1 MSDTARNEELM
12 ASAAAWV
19 LNALPDDEAAAFE
32 AELERNAALRDEV
45 ARLRPV
51 ADLLALAAP
60 TADPPPGLQ
69 GRIMA
74 IVQREADLLTA
85 AGPEADQVVAT
96 QPAKGQSWLR
106 RIFARP
112 LIPVLTACVVA
123 VVIGVGVGIG
133 ISGGGSNDV
142 SHPMTFANVANAS
155 GDLVTHD
162 GSGEM
167 KLTGLQSPGA
177 GRVYQVWVM
186 KADGKVT
193 PDNVFTVNSSGQ
205 GSVALRND
213 LDGAK
218 QVLISVEP
226 EGGSQQPT
234 TSPIASATLS

>member
-1 MSDTARNEELM
+1 MSDARNEELM

-32 AELERNAALRDEV
+32 AELETNAALREEV

-60 TADPPPGLQ
+60 TAEPPPGLQ

-74 IVQREADLLTA
+74 IVEREADLLSA
-85 AGPEADQVVAT
+85 AGPEADRVVAT
-96 QPAKGQSWLR
+96 APVQRESWLR
-106 RIFARP
+106 RVFARP
-112 LIPVLTACVVA
+112 LIPVLAACAVA
-123 VVIGVGVGIG
+123 VVIGLGVGLG
-133 ISGGGSNDV
+133 ISGGGSGDV
-142 SHPMTFANVANAS
+142 SHAVTFTADASAS
-155 GDLVTHD
+155 GNLVTH
-162 GSGEM
+162 GHNAELKVAGM
-167 KLTGLQSPGA
+167 PSPGS

-186 KADGKVT
+186 KDGKVT
-193 PDNVFTVNSSGQ
+193 PDNVFTVDRSGQ

-213 LDGAK
+213 LDDAK

-234 TSPIASATLS
+234 TAPIASSTLS